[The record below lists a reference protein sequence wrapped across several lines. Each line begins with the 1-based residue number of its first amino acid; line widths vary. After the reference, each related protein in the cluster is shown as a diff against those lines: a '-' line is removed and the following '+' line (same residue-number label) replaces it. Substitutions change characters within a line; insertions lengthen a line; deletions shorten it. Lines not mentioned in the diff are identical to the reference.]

1 VLCALAA
8 IALSNDAFQTSRPRA
23 QAASSQKE
31 AVEPSVPLDSLAQ
44 YALGLAWTP
53 PASGA
58 DPQVAAAYF
67 SDISRLTPL
76 ERARLRPRRPLPVS
90 DEPFQVSLIEATPQE
105 QAEALLTAMRDA
117 EALGLRLQVAD

>member
-1 VLCALAA
+1 MLCALAA

-23 QAASSQKE
+23 QAAEQRE
-31 AVEPSVPLDSLAQ
+31 AVAPGVPVDGLAQ

-67 SDISRLTPL
+67 SDITRLTPL
-76 ERARLRPRRPLPVS
+76 ERARLRPRRPLAAS
-90 DEPFQVSLIEATPQE
+90 DEPFQVSLIDATPQE

-117 EALGLRLQVAD
+117 EALGLRLQVED